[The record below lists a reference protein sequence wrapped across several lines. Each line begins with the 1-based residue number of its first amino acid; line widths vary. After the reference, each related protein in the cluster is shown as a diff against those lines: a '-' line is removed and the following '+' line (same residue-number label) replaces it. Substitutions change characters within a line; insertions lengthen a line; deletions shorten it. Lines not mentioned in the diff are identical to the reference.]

1 LRAGSGGLLPVII
14 SRLEGGLGNQMFQ
27 YAAGLRLAM
36 ARNTQLKL
44 DLSGLDDPTIRT
56 PRSYELDA
64 FAITA
69 ELAGPSD
76 IEAIMARSGGL
87 VARLMARWS
96 RDRSRTAAVER
107 TFCFDPQVLLLP
119 DGVCLRGYWQSE
131 RYFEDAS
138 DLVREELTFRTTAV
152 GLNAETLNAIAACNS
167 VSLHVRRGDYITDPA
182 VYAMHGVCSADYYH
196 RAVEHMRERVADPTF
211 YLFSDEPE
219 WVRENLDLGDSV
231 RLVDHNG
238 AENGFEDLRL
248 MSRCAHHIIANSTFS
263 WWGAWL
269 NPSPDKIVVAPK
281 RWFADESIDS
291 SDLLPESW
299 VKL

>member
-1 LRAGSGGLLPVII
+1 VII
-14 SRLEGGLGNQMFQ
+14 SRLKGGLGNQMFQ

-36 ARNTQLKL
+36 ARNTLLKL
-44 DLSGLDDPTIRT
+44 DLSGLDDPTVRT

-69 ELAGPSD
+69 ELADPSD
-76 IEAIMARSGGL
+76 IEAITARSGGL
-87 VARLMARWS
+87 VSRLLARWS
-96 RDRSRTAAVER
+96 RDRSGTAAVEQ
-107 TFCFDPQVLLLP
+107 TFCFDPQVLSLP
-119 DGVCLRGYWQSE
+119 DGAYLRGYWQSE
-131 RYFEDAS
+131 HYFEDAS
-138 DLVREELTFRTTAV
+138 DLVREELTFRSSAV
-152 GLNAETLNAIAACNS
+152 GLNAEALKEITACSS
-167 VSLHVRRGDYITDPA
+167 VSVHVRRGDYLTDPA
-182 VYAMHGVCSADYYH
+182 VYAMHGVCSVDYYRH
-196 RAVEHMRERVADPTF
+196 AIDYIRERVSSPIF

-231 RLVDHNG
+231 RLVDHNS
-238 AENGFEDLRL
+238 AKDGFEDLRL

-269 NPSPDKIVVAPK
+269 NHSPNKIVVAPK
-281 RWFADESIDS
+281 RWFADESMDT

>member
-1 LRAGSGGLLPVII
+1 VII

-27 YAAGLRLAM
+27 YAAGLRLAT
-36 ARNTQLKL
+36 ARNTRLKL

-64 FAITA
+64 FAVTA
-69 ELAGPSD
+69 ELASPSD
-76 IEAIMARSGGL
+76 IEPIMARSGGL
-87 VARLMARWS
+87 IGGLAARWP
-96 RDRSRTAAVER
+96 RDRSRPATVER

-131 RYFEDAS
+131 RYFEDVS
-138 DLVREELTFRTTAV
+138 DLVREELTFRASAV
-152 GLNAETLNAIAACNS
+152 GRNAETLKEIAACNS
-167 VSLHVRRGDYITDPA
+167 VSLHVRRGDYMTDPA
-182 VYAMHGVCSADYYH
+182 VYAMHGVCSIDYYH
-196 RAVEHMRERVADPTF
+196 HAVDHIRERVANPTF

-219 WVRENLDLGDSV
+219 WVRENLDLGGSV

-238 AENGFEDLRL
+238 PEDGSEDLRL

-269 NPSPDKIVVAPK
+269 NPGPDKIVIAPK
-281 RWFADESIDS
+281 RWFADDS
-291 SDLLPESW
+291 LDTSDLLPASW